1 MKEGANKMQENERF
15 WTVNEVAAMLRVNSQ
30 TIRRYLQAGKLT
42 GVKLQ
47 GGIWRISDADLQK
60 FIESRKNIKK

>member
-1 MKEGANKMQENERF
+1 MQENERF
-15 WTVNEVAAMLRVNSQ
+15 WTVAEIAAMLRVNSQ

>member
-1 MKEGANKMQENERF
+1 MQKNEKF
-15 WTVNEVAAMLRVNSQ
+15 WTVAEIAAMLRVNSQ
-30 TIRRYLQAGKLT
+30 TIRRYLQSEKLI

-47 GGIWRISDADLQK
+47 GGIWRIYDADLQK